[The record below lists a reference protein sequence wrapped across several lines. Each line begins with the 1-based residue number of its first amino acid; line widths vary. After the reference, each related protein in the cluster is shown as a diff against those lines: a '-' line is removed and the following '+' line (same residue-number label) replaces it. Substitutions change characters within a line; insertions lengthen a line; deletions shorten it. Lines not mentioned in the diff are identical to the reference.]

1 MNSKVGEKV
10 LESAVELNCATVAVW
25 FYHHPKD
32 GRGKDARGRRVG
44 TERGGKE
51 KEREGEE
58 EREDARRNDE
68 RGDAERRR
76 DESIVAVGSYEHTTT
91 TKSGGAEEGEEEAK
105 EERIGRVTLFRCSR
119 KREEEE
125 KEEEEKEEENVNA
138 SSPDSSSSRSRRPRG
153 EEKISFDVCGE
164 LDAISRARCGGAFDL
179 KFGNASRSEGGRVEL
194 AMACANNR
202 LEVFEMTMD
211 GDADFDDDDGGKQER
226 LVRLKPTA
234 QFECGFGGI
243 GLCTSAAWSC
253 RDRSIVA
260 TGDDGAAVVVDYE
273 RATMM
278 ASSGGRDGVEGDN
291 SQVLFRVENAHADA
305 IWASSFLDGSE
316 DVFFTGGDDCKLI
329 KHDLREMGSRSSGE
343 FAYPSQTSQN
353 FRFEKNPVFDAGV
366 TSIESKGDI
375 LYVGS
380 YDGACR
386 AFDVRKSL
394 KEPLWISRGNDDE
407 NEDGEEAAS
416 IWRVRLHP
424 NFAATSKR
432 SGKIALASMKA
443 GCRVISSLDG
453 STVGTYRNGHDDD
466 KVVYG
471 CDWAFT
477 NDATEEED
485 EKEGFV
491 SCSFYDRRV
500 HVWTL

>member
-1 MNSKVGEKV
+1 LDWIFWEAFLPDGTNDMGVKRGKKVAEKT
-10 LESAVELNCATVAVW
+10 LAVNGATIAVW
-25 FYHHPKD
+25 MD
-32 GRGKDARGRRVG
+32 TND
-44 TERGGKE
+44 
-51 KEREGEE
+51 EE
-58 EREDARRNDE
+58 EEDEEEEEEEEEKMDE
-68 RGDAERRR
+68 KRRR
-76 DESIVAVGSYEHTTT
+76 RHMDSIVAVGSYEHEKKTQLNFGT
-91 TKSGGAEEGEEEAK
+91 AEEKEK
-105 EERIGRVTLFRCSR
+105 EERVGRVTLFRCSR
-119 KREEEE
+119 NRMRKD
-125 KEEEEKEEENVNA
+125 KKKNA
-138 SSPDSSSSRSRRPRG
+138 SSRARD
-153 EEKISFDVCGE
+153 ENISFEACGE
-164 LDAISRARCGGAFDL
+164 LDATSRARCGGAFDL
-179 KFGNASRSEGGRVEL
+179 KFGNASRRKGGKVEL

-202 LEVFEMTMD
+202 LEIFEMTMD
-211 GDADFDDDDGGKQER
+211 EDANDDDEEEEGKDQIQKQ

-234 QFECGFGGI
+234 QFDCQFGGI

-253 RDRSIVA
+253 RDASIVA

-273 RATMM
+273 RAMM
-278 ASSGGRDGVEGDN
+278 ASSGSEGDN

-316 DVFFTGGDDCKLI
+316 DVFFTGGDDCKLV
-329 KHDLREMGSRSSGE
+329 KHDLREMKRTRTSGDE
-343 FAYPSQTSQN
+343 EEPSDFAYPSQTSQN

-366 TSIESKGDI
+366 TSIESKGDF

-394 KEPLWISRGNDDE
+394 KEPTWISRGDGDEKEEGND
-407 NEDGEEAAS
+407 AS

-424 NFAATSKR
+424 NFSAFDAGSN
-432 SGKIALASMKA
+432 KIALASMKA

-471 CDWAFT
+471 CDWAFVCDGDK
-477 NDATEEED
+477 NEED
-485 EKEGFV
+485 EYEEGFV
-491 SCSFYDRRV
+491 SCSFYDKRV

>member
-1 MNSKVGEKV
+1 MRVSLVVVVVVVVVVVLSAEQLIGFLEQLHVSNEYGGEERKKVAE
-10 LESAVELNCATVAVW
+10 NVAVN
-25 FYHHPKD
+25 
-32 GRGKDARGRRVG
+32 GASRVWMN
-44 TERGGKE
+44 TNDEEE
-51 KEREGEE
+51 KEEE
-58 EREDARRNDE
+58 EEEEKMDEKRRRRNMDY
-68 RGDAERRR
+68 
-76 DESIVAVGSYEHTTT
+76 SIVAVGSYEHEKKTQLNFGT
-91 TKSGGAEEGEEEAK
+91 EEEKEK
-105 EERIGRVTLFRCSR
+105 EERVGRVTLFRCSR
-119 KREEEE
+119 SRMRKAQD
-125 KEEEEKEEENVNA
+125 NQSA
-138 SSPDSSSSRSRRPRG
+138 SSRARD
-153 EEKISFDVCGE
+153 ENISFEACGE
-164 LDAISRARCGGAFDL
+164 LDETSRARCGGAFDL
-179 KFGNASRSEGGRVEL
+179 KFGNASRRKGGKVEL

-202 LEVFEMTMD
+202 LEIFEMTMEE
-211 GDADFDDDDGGKQER
+211 DAKDDDEGKDQIQKQ

-234 QFECGFGGI
+234 QFDCQFGGI

-253 RDRSIVA
+253 RDASIVA

-273 RATMM
+273 RAMM
-278 ASSGGRDGVEGDN
+278 ASYGSEGDN

-316 DVFFTGGDDCKLI
+316 DVFFTGGDDCKLV
-329 KHDLREMGSRSSGE
+329 KHDLREMKRTRTSGDE
-343 FAYPSQTSQN
+343 EEPSNFAYPSPTSQN

-366 TSIESKGDI
+366 TSIESKGDF

-394 KEPLWISRGNDDE
+394 KEPTWISRGDDDE
-407 NEDGEEAAS
+407 KEEGNDAS

-424 NFAATSKR
+424 NFSAFDAGSN
-432 SGKIALASMKA
+432 KIALASMKA

-471 CDWAFT
+471 CDWAFVCDDGDK
-477 NDATEEED
+477 NGEED
-485 EKEGFV
+485 EYEEGFV
-491 SCSFYDRRV
+491 SCSFYDKRV

>member
-1 MNSKVGEKV
+1 MLLLLLLLLFSLRNNWIGFFGEQLPLFQTSMGVKRGKKVAEKT
-10 LESAVELNCATVAVW
+10 LAVNGATVAVW
-25 FYHHPKD
+25 MD
-32 GRGKDARGRRVG
+32 TND
-44 TERGGKE
+44 EEE
-51 KEREGEE
+51 KEEE
-58 EREDARRNDE
+58 EEEKMDEKRRRRNMDY
-68 RGDAERRR
+68 
-76 DESIVAVGSYEHTTT
+76 SIVAVGSYEHEKKTQLNFGT
-91 TKSGGAEEGEEEAK
+91 EEEKEK
-105 EERIGRVTLFRCSR
+105 EERVGRVTLFRCSR
-119 KREEEE
+119 SRMRKAQD
-125 KEEEEKEEENVNA
+125 NQSA
-138 SSPDSSSSRSRRPRG
+138 SSRARD
-153 EEKISFDVCGE
+153 ENISFEACGE
-164 LDAISRARCGGAFDL
+164 LDETSRARCGGAFDL
-179 KFGNASRSEGGRVEL
+179 KFGNASRRKGGKVEL

-202 LEVFEMTMD
+202 LEIFEMTMEE
-211 GDADFDDDDGGKQER
+211 DAKDDDEGKDQIQKQ

-234 QFECGFGGI
+234 QFDCQFGGI

-253 RDRSIVA
+253 RDASIVA

-273 RATMM
+273 RAMM
-278 ASSGGRDGVEGDN
+278 ASYGSEGDN

-316 DVFFTGGDDCKLI
+316 DVFFTGGDDCKLV
-329 KHDLREMGSRSSGE
+329 KHDLREMKRTRTSGDE
-343 FAYPSQTSQN
+343 EEPSNFAYPSPTSQN

-366 TSIESKGDI
+366 TSIESKGDF

-394 KEPLWISRGNDDE
+394 KEPTWISRGDDDE
-407 NEDGEEAAS
+407 KEEGNDAS

-424 NFAATSKR
+424 NFSAFDAGSN
-432 SGKIALASMKA
+432 KIALASMKA

-471 CDWAFT
+471 CDWAFVCDDGDK
-477 NDATEEED
+477 NGEED
-485 EKEGFV
+485 EYEEGFV
-491 SCSFYDRRV
+491 SCSFYDKRV